1 MRHFIQTRSEMKI
14 RHCFVIFLSFIIS
27 CKSDKISEKSIE
39 LNNKA
44 INSISAEKYSDAL
57 KYSEEAIKA
66 DEKNYS
72 AYTIKAQML
81 IKENKL
87 NEAEKT
93 IQKQLEIKSDFAEG
107 WTFKGL
113 INDLSGNPKQ
123 AIQDYQKSIEL
134 FENRNINK
142 EFNPQFNDSN
152 IYLSAIL
159 IGDKKSQIKMTE
171 IENKWKDNKSAY
183 ETLIAMKKMGK
194 KELINQM
201 LIE

>member
-1 MRHFIQTRSEMKI
+1 MKNPQ
-14 RHCFVIFLSFIIS
+14 FLTFIFLILFS

-66 DEKNYS
+66 DEKNYN

-81 IKENKL
+81 IKQNDL
-87 NEAEKT
+87 SEAEKT
-93 IQKQLEIKSDFAEG
+93 IQQQLKVKPDFAEG

-113 INDLSGNPKQ
+113 INDLIGNEKQ
-123 AIQDYQKSIEL
+123 AKSDYQKGIDL
-134 FENRNINK
+134 YQKRIQKNNFNK
-142 EFNPQFNDSN
+142 QMNVTNE
-152 IYLSAIL
+152 YLNLIL
-159 IGDKKSQIKMTE
+159 IGDSKSKQKMAE
-171 IENKWKDNKSAY
+171 IENKYKNDKSIY
-183 ETLIAMKKMGK
+183 NFLISVKNYS
-194 KELINQM
+194 KEEIIKQM

>member
-1 MRHFIQTRSEMKI
+1 MKKLQ
-14 RHCFVIFLSFIIS
+14 FLTLIFLLLFS
-27 CKSDKISEKSIE
+27 CNSDKISEKSIE

-44 INSISAEKYSDAL
+44 INSITAEKYLDAL
-57 KYSEEAIKA
+57 KYSEEAINA
-66 DEKNYS
+66 DEKNYN

-93 IQKQLEIKSDFAEG
+93 IQEQLKVKPNFAEG

-113 INDLSGNPKQ
+113 INDLNGNQKQ
-123 AIQDYQKSIEL
+123 ANQDYQKSIEL
-134 FENRNINK
+134 FEERNVNG

-152 IYLSAIL
+152 IYLSLIL
-159 IGDKKSQIKMTE
+159 IGDSKSQIKMTE
-171 IENKWKDNKSAY
+171 LEKKWKNNKSAY
-183 ETLIAMKKMGK
+183 ETMIAVKKMGK
-194 KELINQM
+194 RELINQM